1 MNKIVKEMFD
11 LAESDVRRKSKKI
24 KWDMYYLYMGW
35 TYPIVNT
42 NANYKK
48 KEKVVQNENDHFEII

>member
-42 NANYKK
+42 NPNYKSK
-48 KEKVVQNENDHFEII
+48 KD